1 VYAAAYRARIELI
14 GRYAIDPSADFSS
27 AQAQVAALAKA
38 GPGEK
43 GRLSTMISVRTE
55 QPQEGKG
62 DKDKRAKDG
71 KKEKRRESSG
81 GGDGKKAKKARTK
94 A

>member
-1 VYAAAYRARIELI
+1 
-14 GRYAIDPSADFSS
+14 
-27 AQAQVAALAKA
+27 
-38 GPGEK
+38 
-43 GRLSTMISVRTE
+43 MISVRTE